1 MIFIERQSQLN
12 LSVDEI
18 PQKLSINDLVLT
30 KGSLKAINLLNEEI
44 LNKIFFEEKMPNF
57 EILLVYKIFFQL
69 IKNQDIINYK
79 DYNDKFWEKCRNYFR
94 AFNGKTGDCLNEVI
108 KQNKIIIDGE
118 NIYKVYKIV
127 HKEIYKIIPAYFSKI
142 CGTTGLFVFFIKDIL
157 DFLGFSND
165 KKFKN
170 NSYWSFSEIINC
182 IDSKINVINQYLN
195 IK

>member
-1 MIFIERQSQLN
+1 MLDIERNAFIERQSQLN

-18 PQKLSINDLVLT
+18 PPKLSINDLVLT

-127 HKEIYKIIPAYFSKI
+127 NKEIYKIIPAYFSKI
-142 CGTTGLFVFFIKDIL
+142 CGTTGLFVFL
-157 DFLGFSND
+157 
-165 KKFKN
+165 
-170 NSYWSFSEIINC
+170 
-182 IDSKINVINQYLN
+182 
-195 IK
+195 